1 MRKHFLLG
9 TTALLAGAVAMPDYV
24 SAEEPLRLQ
33 VRGYKNEFFAV
44 GDVDSDVTG
53 VDFGNTSEF
62 SDGEVHFRGDTTL
75 DNGLTIGVQIEL
87 EAIGATSDDIDEAY
101 TTIDGDFGRLVIG
114 SENLASYTAFWAT
127 TAPSVGIPINSGWI
141 TAFVPQP
148 SGSTLGFRSPGLTTN
163 ATLTNDTFQI
173 SYLSPRFGGFQFV
186 AGYAPTDAVS
196 GDPKNGVTD
205 EEDEIHNIFGVGLNF
220 SQSFNSLDF
229 GAAVGYERGEQSNQ
243 SDDAGGD
250 DPQIIKA
257 GVSLGF
263 AGFTIA
269 GSYASEFDGR
279 SRTATGEGEAIVVS
293 NVGNTGLI
301 FQDLNNDGE
310 IDFSPGTVT
319 TTSSEGQS
327 WDAGISYATGPWGIS
342 ATYFHGEEE
351 GSVDVA
357 GDDEVDAYVGA
368 ISYALGPG
376 ITTSLSVLYGKF
388 DNEDGV
394 ESEATMGIL
403 GLAVKF

>member
-1 MRKHFLLG
+1 
-9 TTALLAGAVAMPDYV
+9 MPEYV
-24 SAEEPLRLQ
+24 SAEEPLRVQ

-44 GDVDSDVTG
+44 GDVDSDVSD
-53 VDFGNTSEF
+53 DFGNTSEF
-62 SDGEVHFRGDTTL
+62 SDGEVHFRGDTKL

-87 EAIGATSDDIDEAY
+87 EAIGATGDDIDEAY

-114 SENLASYTAFWAT
+114 SENLADYTAFWAV

-148 SGSTLGFRSPGLTTN
+148 SGSGLGFRSTGLTTN

-173 SYLSPRFGGFQFV
+173 SYLSPRFSGFQFV
-186 AGYAPTDAVS
+186 AGYAPTDALGS
-196 GDPKNGVTD
+196 GDPKNGVTN
-205 EEDEIHNIFGVGLNF
+205 ETTETHNIFGVGLNF
-220 SQSFNSLDF
+220 SQSFDGFDF
-229 GAAVGYERGEQSNQ
+229 GAAVGYERGQA
-243 SDDAGGD
+243 SDTADAAGAD

-269 GSYASEFDGR
+269 GSYANEFEGR
-279 SRTATGEGEAIVVS
+279 RNISTTGGELIVVP
-293 NVGNTGLI
+293 NIGGTGLV
-301 FQDLNNDGE
+301 FQDLDNDGE
-310 IDFSPGTVT
+310 VDLSPTGTAS
-319 TTSSEGQS
+319 TSNEGQS
-327 WDAGISYATGPWGIS
+327 YDVGISYATGPWGIS

-351 GSVDVA
+351 DSLADPD
-357 GDDEVDAYVGA
+357 DDEVDAVVGA
-368 ISYALGPG
+368 VSYALGPG